1 MGEDDQQQEEQA
13 METVKDVYVPMR
25 DGVSLAVDLYRPD
38 ELSTHAAV
46 VLVTP
51 YQKDGV
57 FAMPLA
63 SDGRPMAM
71 LPLPPLPPGV
81 NPMLLSVK
89 PLVDAGFVVAVA
101 DARGT
106 GFSEGVYDYYNLE
119 GGPLDGYDLV
129 EWVAAQSWCT
139 GDVGMVGASAAAI
152 SCYITAL
159 THPPHLKAMVANMH
173 PGDFYFDQ
181 WRVGGVFRWDNRIG
195 WSVGMHTR
203 TSPIDPG
210 DPDAPSYEQK
220 RAVYE
225 ARFHQFG
232 ARVTAGKNAAN
243 LDWLTEM
250 YQRTSYD
257 DFWRN
262 RSFTQRAEEIT
273 IPTLHGGV
281 WYDHFIRGTL
291 TSHDAIDVPKRLF
304 VAPGSLAT
312 RTDLGDGGFTRMQ
325 IEWFDHFLRGADN
338 GVLDT
343 PAARIYLMGKED
355 YVDELLWP
363 VPTIEQD
370 LFLRA
375 GPAGPLGSLNDGALG
390 TKPEAASDEPPD
402 VLTHDPAAP
411 NRTPREVGDQRPFEV
426 GCLTFTSAPMENGLE
441 VIGTPR
447 LVLYATTDAV
457 DVDWCVRLCDVDE
470 AGRSKLLNTGALKG
484 SHVHSHEH
492 PEALRPGAAYCFE
505 IEVWPIANLFAPG
518 HCIRIDISN
527 SDFPFFESSPL
538 PSRNLVFHDVER
550 PSRLVLP
557 VTKR

>member
-1 MGEDDQQQEEQA
+1 
-13 METVKDVYVPMR
+13 MEVDKDVYVPMR
-25 DGVSLAVDLYRPD
+25 DGVCLAVDLYRPE
-38 ELSTHAAV
+38 ELTSHAAV

-57 FAMPLA
+57 FAMPLG
-63 SDGRPMAM
+63 SDGRPLAS
-71 LPLPPLPPGV
+71 LPLPPLPPGL

-106 GFSEGVYDYYNLE
+106 GFSEGLYDYYNLE

-129 EWVAAQSWCT
+129 EWVAAQGWCT
-139 GDVGMVGASAAAI
+139 GQVGMVGASAAAI
-152 SCYITAL
+152 SCYLTAL
-159 THPPHLKAMVANMH
+159 THPPHLQAMVANMH

-181 WRVGGVFRWDNRIG
+181 WRVGGVFRWDNRIS

-210 DPDAPSYEQK
+210 DPAAPSYERK

-232 ARVTAGKNAAN
+232 ARVAAGKNAAN

-250 YQRTSYD
+250 YQHDTYD
-257 DFWRN
+257 SFWQA
-262 RSFTQRAEEIT
+262 RSVIRRVAEIM

-281 WYDHFIRGTL
+281 WFDHFIRGTL
-291 TSHDAIDVPKRLF
+291 TSHEAIDGPKRLF

-312 RTDLGDGGFTRMQ
+312 RVDLGDGGFTRMQ
-325 IEWFDHFLRGADN
+325 VEWFDRFLRGADN

-343 PAARIYLMGKED
+343 PAARIYLMGAED
-355 YVDELLWP
+355 YVDEPEWP
-363 VPTIEQD
+363 VPTLERD
-370 LFLRA
+370 FFLRA
-375 GPAGPLGSLNDGALG
+375 GPGSSSGSLNDGVLD
-390 TKPEAASDEPPD
+390 PVPASESESPD
-402 VLTHDPAAP
+402 VMDHDPSEP
-411 NRTPREVGDQRPFEV
+411 NRTPRDVADQRSFEV
-426 GCLTFTSAPMENGLE
+426 GCLTFTSAPLDSDLE
-441 VIGTPR
+441 VVGTPR
-447 LVLYATTDAV
+447 VVLYASSDAA
-457 DVDWCVRLCDVDE
+457 DVDWCLRLCDVDE

-492 PEALRPGAAYCFE
+492 PEPLRAGEVYCFE
-505 IEVWPIANLFAPG
+505 IEVWPIANLFKRG
-518 HCIRIDISN
+518 HRIRVDVST
-527 SDFPFFESSPL
+527 SDFPFFESNSL
-538 PSRNLVFHDVER
+538 PSSNLVFHDVDR

-557 VTKR
+557 VTTR

>member
-1 MGEDDQQQEEQA
+1 
-13 METVKDVYVPMR
+13 MEVDKDIYVPMR
-25 DGVSLAVDLYRPD
+25 DGVSLAVDLYRPE
-38 ELSTHAAV
+38 ELTSHAAV

-57 FAMPLA
+57 FAMPLG
-63 SDGRPMAM
+63 SDGRPVPS
-71 LPLPPLPPGV
+71 LPLPPLPPGL

-106 GFSEGVYDYYNLE
+106 GFSEGIYDYYNLE
-119 GGPLDGYDLV
+119 GGPLDGYDLI
-129 EWVAAQSWCT
+129 EWVAAQGWCT
-139 GDVGMVGASAAAI
+139 GQVGMVGASAAAI
-152 SCYITAL
+152 SCYLTAL
-159 THPPHLKAMVANMH
+159 THPPHLAAMVANMH

-210 DPDAPSYEQK
+210 DPAAASYERK

-232 ARVTAGKNAAN
+232 TRVVAGKNAAN

-250 YQRTSYD
+250 YQHDSYD
-257 DFWRN
+257 SFWQA
-262 RSFTQRAEEIT
+262 RSVIRRAAEIT

-281 WYDHFIRGTL
+281 WFDHFIRGTL
-291 TSHDAIDVPKRLF
+291 TSHLAIDGPKRLF

-312 RTDLGDGGFTRMQ
+312 RVDLGDGGFTRMQ
-325 IEWFDHFLRGADN
+325 IEWFDRFLRGADN

-355 YVDELLWP
+355 YVDEPVWP
-363 VPTIEQD
+363 VPTREQD
-370 LFLRA
+370 FFLRA
-375 GPAGPLGSLNDGALG
+375 GPAGTPGSLNDGVLD
-390 TKPEAASDEPPD
+390 TKPAAEPEQPD
-402 VLTHDPAAP
+402 VVDHDPAGP
-411 NRTPREVGDQRPFEV
+411 NRTPRDVADQRSFEV
-426 GCLTFTSAPMENGLE
+426 GCLTFTSAPFDSDLE
-441 VIGTPR
+441 VVGTPR
-447 LVLYATTDAV
+447 LVLYASSDAV
-457 DVDWCVRLCDVDE
+457 DVDWCLRLCDVDE

-484 SHVHSHEH
+484 SHVQSHEH
-492 PEALRPGAAYCFE
+492 PEPLRPGEVYCFE
-505 IEVWPIANLFAPG
+505 IEVWPIANLFTRG
-518 HCIRIDISN
+518 HRVRIDVST
-527 SDFPFFESSPL
+527 SDFPFFESNSL
-538 PSRNLVFHDVER
+538 PSRNQVFHDPDR

-557 VTKR
+557 VTTR